1 MMMMMMMMTMLHFVT
16 FDSLRHT
23 NTLTYLL
30 IILMSLQW
38 STVIGNLQLVTVRSI
53 SQTFS

>member
-1 MMMMMMMMTMLHFVT
+1 MMMMMMMTMLHFVT